1 MKKLYER
8 KKALEEIRSQK
19 RPIHRE
25 ELEEHAKKY
34 HDILEERQKDKQKER
49 EWQQ

>member
-1 MKKLYER
+1 MKQLYQR
-8 KKALEEIRSQK
+8 KKVLEDLRAQK

-34 HDILEERQKDKQKER
+34 
-49 EWQQ
+49 

>member
-1 MKKLYER
+1 MKEYYKR
-8 KKALEEIRSQK
+8 KNALEQIRSLK

-34 HDILEERQKDKQKER
+34 EDILEEKFKKK
-49 EWQQ
+49 